1 MDSFVRND
9 EFSVTGTRA
18 YSDERAQFITK
29 TYNHLFGALL
39 AFILF
44 EVILFKTGWVVP
56 IAKALFSIPWIGV
69 IGLFIVVSWGAR
81 SLAYSSKSIASQYL
95 GLGLYVI
102 IEGLIFAPL
111 LLLASLQDPSNSLIS
126 SAGIVTLV
134 GFTALTLIAHL
145 TKKDFSFLGGVL
157 RWGFICALLLIAGGL
172 IFGFELG
179 LFFSVG
185 MVALAGGAILYDT
198 SKIIHTFPTRNYVG
212 AALELFAS
220 VALMFWYILR
230 IFMSRD

>member
-1 MDSFVRND
+1 MASFVKED
-9 EFSVTGTRA
+9 EFSVSYGRA
-18 YSDERAQFITK
+18 YSDERALFITK
-29 TYNHLFGALL
+29 TYNHLFGALV

-44 EVILFKTGWVVP
+44 EVVLFKTELVFP
-56 IAKALFSIPWIGV
+56 IAKALFSIPWIAV

-81 SLAYSSKSIASQYL
+81 SLAYQQGSKASQYM

-102 IEGLIFAPL
+102 IEGVIFAPL
-111 LLLASLQDPSNSLIS
+111 LLLASLQDPSYTMIS

-134 GFTALTLIAHL
+134 GFTGLTLIAHL
-145 TKKDFSFLGGVL
+145 TKKDFSFLGGLL
-157 RWGFICALLLIAGGL
+157 RWGFVCALLLIVGGL

-179 LFFSVG
+179 VFFSVA

-198 SKIIHTFPTRNYVG
+198 SKIIHDFPTDNYVG

-220 VALMFWYILR
+220 VALMFWYVLR